1 MNKRKILL
9 LISTLVALNTL
20 TYSAPEDDAE
30 NSLNQIDR
38 SIEQE
43 KQRIEQEK
51 RQKELENT
59 KFNNSVPEEVVPIQD
74 NGIKFLINN
83 INIEDKDKLLSS
95 REKKKLIKK
104 YKGRELSA

>member
-59 KFNNSVPEEVVPIQD
+59 KWISPICLEHVVPKVSKIC
-74 NGIKFLINN
+74 
-83 INIEDKDKLLSS
+83 
-95 REKKKLIKK
+95 
-104 YKGRELSA
+104 